1 MRNLY
6 FPILHHSSTS
16 VIIVQIKTL
25 DAIHVFHSHGEKGK
39 KINK

>member
-6 FPILHHSSTS
+6 VPILHHPSTS

-25 DAIHVFHSHGEKGK
+25 DAIHMFHSHGEKGK
-39 KINK
+39 K